1 MKSPSPLSPR
11 LVTAARSLLVAAL
24 LYGFLVGVK
33 ALEGGINAFG
43 ADFAENLFDNVT
55 HPLAGLFAGILATV
69 LVQSSS
75 VSTSTIVGLVGAG
88 ALPLASA
95 VPMVMGANIGTT
107 VTNTLVSLGHVRQ
120 GPEFRRAFAGATVH
134 DFFNLLTVAIALPLE
149 LTTGFLSRSAEAITE
164 LVGRGENLSAV
175 TVESPIKA
183 AVSWP
188 VDLVESALE
197 GTAPALH
204 GTLLLVMGLALIFA
218 ALSLITKTMRA
229 LMAGRIERSMNRM
242 LDKGAG
248 LGAMLLGVVVTIL
261 VQSSSITTS
270 ILIPMLAAGIL
281 TLGNAYPVTLGAN
294 LGTTITALL
303 ASVAAVAPEALT
315 IAIVHTLFNLF
326 GILVF
331 YPVPLLR
338 RIPMRL
344 AQATADVAQRN
355 RTWVVGYVGGLFV
368 AVPLI
373 GLLALA

>member
-1 MKSPSPLSPR
+1 M
-11 LVTAARSLLVAAL
+11 
-24 LYGFLVGVK
+24 
-33 ALEGGINAFG
+33 
-43 ADFAENLFDNVT
+43 
-55 HPLAGLFAGILATV
+55 
-69 LVQSSS
+69 
-75 VSTSTIVGLVGAG
+75 
-88 ALPLASA
+88 
-95 VPMVMGANIGTT
+95 
-107 VTNTLVSLGHVRQ
+107 
-120 GPEFRRAFAGATVH
+120 
-134 DFFNLLTVAIALPLE
+134 
-149 LTTGFLSRSAEAITE
+149 
-164 LVGRGENLSAV
+164 
-175 TVESPIKA
+175 
-183 AVSWP
+183 
-188 VDLVESALE
+188 ESALA